1 VVGNLF
7 DRLAHDRPAEAA
19 AERPSKDPAQKMLD
33 FLLRWP
39 GESISTSEMM
49 IYGPRPKKNAE
60 EVLKL
65 ATILEKYG
73 WLTPKPTPQK
83 RMKHWN
89 IVRRPIIH
97 PTLDTTLDT

>member
-1 VVGNLF
+1 VANLF
-7 DRLAHDRPAEAA
+7 DRLRRPPAAEAA
-19 AERPSKDPAQKMLD
+19 TERPSEDPAQRMLD
-33 FLLRWP
+33 FILRWP
-39 GESISTSEMM
+39 EESIGTSEMM

-73 WLTPKPTPQK
+73 WLARKTPRKD
-83 RMKHWN
+83 MHHWN

-97 PTLDTTLDT
+97 PTLDG